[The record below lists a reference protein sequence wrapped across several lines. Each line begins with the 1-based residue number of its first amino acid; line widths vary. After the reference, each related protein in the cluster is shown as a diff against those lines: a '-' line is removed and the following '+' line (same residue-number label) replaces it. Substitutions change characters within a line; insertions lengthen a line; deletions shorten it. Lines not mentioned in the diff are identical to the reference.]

1 MSETELAE
9 NDSTDGGNEEPTM
22 EEILSSIRRIISDDD
37 EPVAEAAEADP
48 ELDDDD
54 DDEEILEL
62 TEILAEEEPV
72 DETDIDDLL
81 SPDDI
86 DDLEFAQ
93 PEPEPEQ
100 VEEELDMEMA
110 MAMEQEPEAAAEPEP
125 APVVEE
131 FAMDMPDLAISDSL
145 ISEQV
150 GDQVNQNFHLLA
162 NTLLAQNGAGQTVES
177 MVMALMR
184 PMLKSWLDENL
195 PVMVEKIVRE
205 EIERVARGGKM

>member
-1 MSETELAE
+1 MSETEFAE
-9 NDSTDGGNEEPTM
+9 NDASGDGEQEPTM

-37 EPVAEAAEADP
+37 QP
-48 ELDDDD
+48 ETTESEVDDDD
-54 DDEEILEL
+54 DDEILEL

-72 DETDIDDLL
+72 DTDDLLDGFDEEDGLL

-86 DDLEFAQ
+86 DDLEFTQPEVAEEIVTEPKPELESK
-93 PEPEPEQ
+93 PEPELKPEP
-100 VEEELDMEMA
+100 LTA
-110 MAMEQEPEAAAEPEP
+110 EAATLPTLG
-125 APVVEE
+125 V
-131 FAMDMPDLAISDSL
+131 SDSL

-150 GDQVNQNFHLLA
+150 GQMVNQNFNLLA

-184 PMLKSWLDENL
+184 PMLKSWLDDNL

>member
-62 TEILAEEEPV
+62 TEILAEEDPV
-72 DETDIDDLL
+72 DETNVDDLL

-93 PEPEPEQ
+93 PEPEP

-110 MAMEQEPEAAAEPEP
+110 MAMESEPESAAEP
-125 APVVEE
+125 APMVEE
-131 FAMDMPDLAISDSL
+131 IAMDMPDLAISDSL

-150 GDQVNQNFHLLA
+150 GDAVNKNFHLLA

>member
-1 MSETELAE
+1 MSETEIAE
-9 NDSTDGGNEEPTM
+9 NDAADGGGNEPTM

-37 EPVAEAAEADP
+37 EDEPEAEVAAEV
-48 ELDDDD
+48 DDDE

-62 TEILAEEEPV
+62 TEILAEEDAESIV
-72 DETDIDDLL
+72 DDLL

-86 DDLEFAQ
+86 DDLEFSQ
-93 PEPEPEQ
+93 PEPEPKP
-100 VEEELDMEMA
+100 VEEEVDMEMA
-110 MAMEQEPEAAAEPEP
+110 MAMEMEAEPIAEVMEDVP
-125 APVVEE
+125 NLE
-131 FAMDMPDLAISDSL
+131 ISDSL
-145 ISEQV
+145 ISAQV
-150 GDQVNQNFHLLA
+150 GDAVNKNFHLLA

>member
-1 MSETELAE
+1 MSETEFAE
-9 NDSTDGGNEEPTM
+9 NDASGGGDEEPTM

-37 EPVAEAAEADP
+37 EPAAEADEAAT

-54 DDEEILEL
+54 DDEILEL
-62 TEILAEEEPV
+62 TEILAEDEPA
-72 DETDIDDLL
+72 DDLDGDGLL

-86 DDLEFAQ
+86 DDLEFSQ
-93 PEPEPEQ
+93 PELEP
-100 VEEELDMEMA
+100 ELDMEMA
-110 MAMEQEPEAAAEPEP
+110 MAMEEMPEPEVEATPEPEP
-125 APVVEE
+125 APMVED
-131 FAMDMPDLAISDSL
+131 FVMDVPDLAISDSL

-162 NTLLAQNGAGQTVES
+162 NTLLAQNGAGPTVEG